1 MIKVLQA
8 LALVATIGVT
18 GCTKCSKKSASSE
31 TTVQGVPVIDYSGL
45 KVDTLKPGTGAE
57 AQKGKQVTFHY
68 TGKLDGGSEFDSSHK
83 RKAPLTVVLG
93 SGQLIPGFDK
103 GIEGMK
109 VGELR
114 RIKVPSE
121 LGYGSKGVGTV
132 IPPNSNL
139 EFEVELLRV
148 E

>member
-1 MIKVLQA
+1 MTKVLRVMA
-8 LALVATIGVT
+8 LIMVFGVT
-18 GCTKCSKKSASSE
+18 GCTKCSRKSASPE
-31 TTVQGVPVIDYSGL
+31 TMVQGVPVIDYSGL
-45 KVDTLKPGTGAE
+45 KVETLKPGSGAE

-68 TGKLDGGSEFDSSHK
+68 TGKLEAGAEFDSSHK

-93 SGQLIPGFDK
+93 SGQLIAGFDK

-109 VGELR
+109 IGELR
-114 RIKVPSE
+114 RIKIPSE